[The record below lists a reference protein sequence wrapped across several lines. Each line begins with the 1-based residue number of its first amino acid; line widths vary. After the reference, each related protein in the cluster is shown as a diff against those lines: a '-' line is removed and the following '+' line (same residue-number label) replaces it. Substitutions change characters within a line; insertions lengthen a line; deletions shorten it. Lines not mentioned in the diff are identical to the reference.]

1 MVVRSRSKTTTKGD
15 GIKMYKYEDRDTHID
30 KWYKGLFAMYFYKT
44 DSERYGITDG
54 FTLTFLGNNFNFA
67 KEIRR

>member
-1 MVVRSRSKTTTKGD
+1 M
-15 GIKMYKYEDRDTHID
+15 KMYKYEDRDTYVD

-54 FTLTFLGNNFNFA
+54 FTLTLLGNNFNFA
-67 KEIRR
+67 KENRK